1 MYRAQLEGGP
11 VAFGLVRRVAAG
23 SSVIQGGRNNC
34 LDQDPLIP
42 SPRTSPENGRIR
54 VVGVESEPLTDEQ
67 MAAAIRALSRLIAS
81 YMAANDTSETFADN
95 RPSKA
100 RTA

>member
-1 MYRAQLEGGP
+1 MIQVEG
-11 VAFGLVRRVAAG
+11 
-23 SSVIQGGRNNC
+23 NNY
-34 LDQDPLIP
+34 LDQGPLIP
-42 SPRTSPENGRIR
+42 SPRTSSDHGRIR

-67 MAAAIRALSRLIAS
+67 MTAAIRALSRLIAS
-81 YMAANDTSETFADN
+81 YMAANDTPEISTEN